1 MNIENIISLTC
12 YVSGLLIGILYLFNI
27 LVCILHYGK
36 KLVKRTY
43 CIQYLSFLETLATLY
58 VIIILLVC
66 MMRYG
71 NKLISILDIQSID
84 ILSYQSELYDWLK
97 SNYLVSVPT
106 IIECLCINVVYL
118 FVSVFL
124 LKTILNIY
132 LIVLKTIFKI
142 YLIILKTILNMYLI
156 FFKTIFTPL
165 KI

>member
-71 NKLISILDIQSID
+71 NKLISILDIENRYILDIQSID

-124 LKTILNIY
+124 LKTILN
-132 LIVLKTIFKI
+132 
-142 YLIILKTILNMYLI
+142 MYLI